1 MKVTINRNICGA
13 SLNACEHC
21 FSFFAQHPEGVDRY
35 CIVEQVDDGSNLLTL
50 TLLTDN
56 QERTVVLDEQQRE
69 AVAMDGWASLVD
81 FVPKFYRA
89 G

>member
-1 MKVTINRNICGA
+1 
-13 SLNACEHC
+13 
-21 FSFFAQHPEGVDRY
+21 
-35 CIVEQVDDGSNLLTL
+35 
-50 TLLTDN
+50 
-56 QERTVVLDEQQRE
+56 VLDEQQRE